1 MLKKAILAFFNAGS
15 RKRDFRLPLISMFND
30 LASLNTAVHPCTAAQ
45 AVEQAP
51 RKPGAEKT
59 VSPFLHLFNGLPLLN
74 VMMPPRILDGQ
85 EQGTGP
91 VSINHGHH

>member
-15 RKRDFRLPLISMFND
+15 RKCDFRLPHVFND
-30 LASLNTAVHPCTAAQ
+30 LRSLKTAVHPCTAAQ

-51 RKPGAEKT
+51 RKPGAEKA
-59 VSPFLHLFNGLPLLN
+59 VFPFLHLFNGLPLLN
-74 VMMPPRILDGQ
+74 VVMPPRILHGQ